1 MSPQPDVG
9 EVEGQAARNDED
21 GVDAN
26 IVAGTGKARG
36 ERFRCG
42 GNPAQ
47 AILIERHGGGIDGG
61 ALLDFDERDQFA
73 APRNEIDF
81 AAAHF
86 HPARQ
91 DPPSVEP
98 QPPRGDGLGAAA
110 ALLGLPPVQ
119 SGDPSANARA

>member
-9 EVEGQAARNDED
+9 EVEREAARDDED

-26 IVAGTGKARG
+26 VVAGAGEARSK
-36 ERFRCG
+36 RFRG
-42 GNPAQ
+42 GGDTAQ
-47 AILIERHGGGIDGG
+47 TILIERHGGGVGGG
-61 ALLDFDERDQFA
+61 ALLDLDERDQFA
-73 APRNEIDF
+73 PPRDKIDLP
-81 AAAHF
+81 AAHF

-91 DPPSVEP
+91 DPPSVKP